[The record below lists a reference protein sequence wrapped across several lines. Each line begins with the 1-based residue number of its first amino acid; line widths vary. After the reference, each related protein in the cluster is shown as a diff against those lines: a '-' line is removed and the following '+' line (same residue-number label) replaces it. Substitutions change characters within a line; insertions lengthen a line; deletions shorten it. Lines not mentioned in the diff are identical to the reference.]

1 MNKLRVER
9 TPGVVAV
16 NRYTREA
23 GGRVYFFPRH
33 LQNKLKILLDIV
45 GLLELKPKDLT
56 KSPIG
61 EKKSPLTI

>member
-23 GGRVYFFPRH
+23 GGRICFFPRH
-33 LQNKLKILLDIV
+33 LQNKLKVLIDIV
-45 GLLELKPKDLT
+45 GLLGLKPKDLT
-56 KSPIG
+56 KSPKK
-61 EKKSPLTI
+61 EKESPLTI